1 MSAVRKPFA
10 IVQGTFDSQGTIDQT
25 VTDEIVIALCGPMG
39 TPLHSVAKVFKG
51 LLEGN
56 DYNYD
61 QVTVIRLSDLIKKH
75 AGLGPTAT
83 TEQLI
88 DAGNELRRTHSSAV
102 LAQLAVNEITIARAI
117 RTPAVEKPRQLAFP
131 GAEEAVIPA
140 PPVRHCHIIDSIK
153 TAGELR
159 MLRSVYG
166 DMLHIVGVYSPIEL
180 RIEQLKKKNEDEQV
194 HRLINRDSGEEVA
207 HGQSVRDTFPQADFF
222 LRADTNTDA
231 ELQQRVKRFLDL
243 MLGARIIT
251 PTIAERA
258 MYAAFSAAR
267 NSACLS
273 RQVGAAI
280 TNEFGD
286 VLATGWNDVPKAF
299 GGLYQSDDETAK
311 AVDDHRCW
319 NKDGGKCY
327 NDEEK
332 DLIAKTII
340 SRLVE
345 KGAITEDKRV
355 DAEEV
360 VRKDTQLRGLIE
372 FSRAVHAEMH
382 ALLNAGSVHGSQI
395 RGGKLFVT
403 TYPCHSC
410 ARHLVAAGVKEVYFV
425 EPYRKSLAT
434 KLHPDAITEA
444 ESDEKKVRIIPF
456 DGIAPSRFLKFFSA
470 PSGGRKDSTNG
481 TMRKPSGRPVTGITL
496 EAIQTL
502 EGLATKGIES
512 LLSNTTTPTQEP
524 A

>member
-1 MSAVRKPFA
+1 
-10 IVQGTFDSQGTIDQT
+10 
-25 VTDEIVIALCGPMG
+25 MG
-39 TPLHSVAKVFKG
+39 TPLHAVAKVFKD

-56 DYNYD
+56 DYKYE
-61 QVTVIRLSDLIKKH
+61 QVAVIRLSELIRKH
-75 AGLGPTAT
+75 SRLESNAT

-88 DAGNELRRTHSSAV
+88 EAGNQLREDYTSAV
-102 LAQLAVNEITIARAI
+102 LAQLAVNEITIARAA
-117 RTPAVEKPRQLAFP
+117 RAARAPAIAAPSRQLALP
-131 GAEEAVIPA
+131 GAEEVVIPA
-140 PPVRHCHIIDSIK
+140 SPVRHCHIIDSIK

-166 DMLHIVGVYSPIEL
+166 DMLHVVGVYSPIDL
-180 RIEQLKKKNEDEQV
+180 RIEQLKKKNSDEHI
-194 HRLINRDSGEEVA
+194 HRLINRDSGEELK
-207 HGQSVRDTFPQADFF
+207 HGQSVRETFPQADFF

-231 ELQQRVKRFLDL
+231 ELEERVKRFLDL

-280 TNEFGD
+280 TNENGD

-299 GGLYQSDDETAK
+299 GGLYQSDNESSK
-311 AVDDHRCW
+311 PKDDHRCW
-319 NKDGGKCY
+319 NKDGGKCH

-332 DLIAKTII
+332 DLMAKTII
-340 SRLVE
+340 ARLV
-345 KGAITEDKRV
+345 DKKVIVEANR
-355 DAEEV
+355 DAAEEV
-360 VRKDTQLRGLIE
+360 VRNDTQLRGLIE

-410 ARHLVAAGVKEVYFV
+410 ARHLVAAGIKEVYFV

-434 KLHPDAITEA
+434 KLHADAITEA
-444 ESDEKKVRIIPF
+444 ETDSKKVRIIPF

-470 PSGGRKDSTNG
+470 PAGGRKDPTNG
-481 TMRKPSGRPVTGITL
+481 SMRKSASRPVTGITL

-502 EGLATKGIES
+502 EGLATKGLES
-512 LLSNTTTPTQEP
+512 LLGIPPSPTQEH